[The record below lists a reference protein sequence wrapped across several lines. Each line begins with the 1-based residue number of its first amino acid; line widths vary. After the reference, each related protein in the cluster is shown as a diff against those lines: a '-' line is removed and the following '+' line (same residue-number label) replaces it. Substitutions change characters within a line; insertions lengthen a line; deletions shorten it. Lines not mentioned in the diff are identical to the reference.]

1 MRYAGVIINLNKIE
15 EISGIRPVLRI
26 RIDGTARSSFK
37 KEEMVVY
44 QGIADRDKITEYKG
58 ISIVYGRVWDQIY
71 FIIPETHHCFNLFF
85 LATQQYLR
93 RAKGVE
99 AIERPFQQYFYDN
112 YIKPIKSKL

>member
-1 MRYAGVIINLNKIE
+1 MRYAGITINLNKIE

-26 RIDGTARSSFK
+26 RIDGTVRSSFK
-37 KEEMVVY
+37 KNEILIY
-44 QGIADRDKITEYKG
+44 QGIAGQDKITEYKG
-58 ISIVYGRVWDQIY
+58 ISIVYRRVRDQIY
-71 FIIPETHHCFNLFF
+71 FIIPETHHCFNIFF
-85 LATQQYLR
+85 LMTQPYFR